1 MLRLAVVLLVL
12 ANAGFFAWSRGLL
25 LPLGMG
31 PASPSE
37 PHRIEQQ
44 LRPND
49 IRIGGAEA
57 PRRTGTA
64 STAARQPT

>member
-1 MLRLAVVLLVL
+1 MLRFAVLLLLL
-12 ANAGFFAWSRGLL
+12 ANAAFFAWSRGLL

-49 IRIGGAEA
+49 IRIGAT
-57 PRRTGTA
+57 RT
-64 STAARQPT
+64 SPAANLQRFT

>member
-1 MLRLAVVLLVL
+1 MLRLAVLFLLI
-12 ANAGFFAWSRGLL
+12 ANAAFFAWSRGLL
-25 LPLGMG
+25 LPLGLG

-49 IRIGGAEA
+49 IRIG
-57 PRRTGTA
+57 
-64 STAARQPT
+64 AAGFLPAANLERPT